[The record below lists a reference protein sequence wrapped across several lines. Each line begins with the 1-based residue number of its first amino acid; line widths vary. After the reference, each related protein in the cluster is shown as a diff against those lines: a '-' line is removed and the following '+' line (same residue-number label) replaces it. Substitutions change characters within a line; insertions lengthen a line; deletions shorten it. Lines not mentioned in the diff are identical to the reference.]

1 MELREN
7 LYKMSVAGFTC
18 PQLLEA
24 ALGTAQR
31 PVDVEKQ

>member
-7 LYKMSVAGFTC
+7 LYKMSVAGVSC

-24 ALGTAQR
+24 TLETTQR
-31 PVDVEKQ
+31 SVDVEKQ